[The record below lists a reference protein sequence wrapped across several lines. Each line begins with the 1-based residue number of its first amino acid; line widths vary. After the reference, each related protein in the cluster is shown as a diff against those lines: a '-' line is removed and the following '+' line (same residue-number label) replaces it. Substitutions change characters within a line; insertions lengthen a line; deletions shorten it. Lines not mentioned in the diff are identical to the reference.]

1 MKNIFFFYIFSKS
14 VLHRC
19 IPNTKDAPGAQVKD
33 MYNILNSWGA
43 AQQFLAD
50 IYKTWPLI
58 TLICLLSL
66 GKISLY

>member
-1 MKNIFFFYIFSKS
+1 
-14 VLHRC
+14 
-19 IPNTKDAPGAQVKD
+19 

-66 GKISLY
+66 GKDLKALNLINLKITRSDEKQIK